1 MTAGSATPTVAEVY
15 LAALQAR
22 GLRRLF
28 VNAGTDF
35 APLVEAYARQQESGL
50 LFPEVIV
57 AAHENVAVSM
67 AHGAFLAEGVPQAVM
82 VHTSVGTANAIC
94 GVINASRARVPML
107 LTAGRSP
114 LFEDTVPGSRNLGIH
129 WVQEMYDQAG
139 MLRELVKWDYELR
152 DGLQLQAV
160 VDRALDIASTAPAG
174 PVYLSLPR
182 EVLAEPIGP
191 RQPDGRRPAAPT
203 ERNPDPEAVAALAD
217 KLSAARFPVL
227 ITSSTG
233 ADRRTVALLDDL
245 CDRYGVAMLESS
257 PRYVNISPDHQMHVG
272 HDLAAV
278 LADADVLCFL
288 DLDVPW
294 LPGSHAPRPDTW
306 VVQCGPDPH
315 FGQYPVRSHR
325 SDLSISTGIHALLR
339 ALGRE
344 LASREHPGAAARR
357 ARIAEF
363 AQAARARRDAESQAE
378 AELDGPIT
386 AKFLN
391 WAFSQICPPGAVVVN
406 EYWVQ
411 PQSLPRPEPG
421 SYFGPPPAGGL
432 GWGLPAALGF
442 SLASPGR
449 VVIATVGD
457 GAYLFANPAACHQAM
472 SRYRLPVLTIICNN
486 GRWQAVDRA
495 AGRMYPARR
504 DALAGHPSPF
514 ADLRPSPA
522 FEAYAEASGGFGARI
537 QKRADVL
544 PALRHALAVVSDEGR
559 HALVNVICS

>member
-1 MTAGSATPTVAEVY
+1 MTADPATLTVAEAY
-15 LAALQAR
+15 LAALRAR
-22 GLRRLF
+22 GLSRLF

-35 APLVEAYARQQESGL
+35 APLVEAYARQRESGL
-50 LFPEVIV
+50 RFPEVVV
-57 AAHENVAVSM
+57 AAHENLAVSM

-94 GVINASRARVPML
+94 AVINASRARVPIL

-114 LFEDTVPGSRNLGIH
+114 LFEDTAAGSRSLGIH
-129 WVQEMYDQAG
+129 WAQEMYDQAG

-152 DGLQLQAV
+152 DGLQVEAV

-182 EVLAEPIGP
+182 EVLAEPVRHP
-191 RQPDGRRPAAPT
+191 RPDGGRPAVPT
-203 ERNPDPEAVAALAD
+203 EPNPDPEAVAALAD
-217 KLSAARFPVL
+217 KLSAARFPVFV
-227 ITSSTG
+227 TSSTG
-233 ADRRTVALLDDL
+233 ADRRTVALLGEL
-245 CDRYGVAMLESS
+245 CDRHGVAVLESS
-257 PRYVNISPDHQMHVG
+257 PRYVNIPAGHQMHVG

-315 FGQYPVRSHR
+315 VRQYPIRGHR
-325 SDLSISTGIHALLR
+325 SDLSIATGIRPLL
-339 ALGRE
+339 RE
-344 LASREHPGAAARR
+344 LAGELTRREHPGTAARR
-357 ARIAEF
+357 TRIAEF
-363 AQAARARRDAESQAE
+363 AHAARARRDAASRAE

-386 AKFLN
+386 QQYLN
-391 WAFSQICPPGAVVVN
+391 WAFGQICPPEAVVVN

-411 PQSLPRPEPG
+411 PQALPRPEPG

-457 GAYLFANPAACHQAM
+457 GAYMFANPAACHQAM

-486 GRWQAVDRA
+486 ARWGAVDRA
-495 AGRMYPARR
+495 AAAMYPARR
-504 DALAGHPSPF
+504 EALAGQPSPF

-522 FEAYAEASGGFGARI
+522 FEAYAEASGGYGARVE
-537 QKRADVL
+537 KRADVL
-544 PALRHALAVVSDEGR
+544 PVLRHALTVVSDEGR

>member
-152 DGLQLQAV
+152 GGRQVEAV
-160 VDRALDIASTAPAG
+160 LDRALDIASTAPAG

-182 EVLAEPIGP
+182 EVLAEPAGP
-191 RQPDGRRPAAPT
+191 GRPGGQRLAAPT
-203 ERNPDPEAVAALAD
+203 EPNPDPAAVAALAD
-217 KLSAARFPVL
+217 KLLAARFPVFV
-227 ITSSTG
+227 TSSTG
-233 ADRRTVALLDDL
+233 ADKSTVALLGEL
-245 CDRYGVAMLESS
+245 CDRFAVAVLENG
-257 PRYVNISPDHQMHVG
+257 PRYVNVPAGHPMHAG
-272 HDLAAV
+272 YDLAAV
-278 LADADVLCFL
+278 LPDADVLCFL

-294 LPGSHAPRPDTW
+294 LPGSQAPAAGSF

-315 FGQYPVRSHR
+315 FGQYPVRGHR
-325 SDLSISTGIHALLR
+325 SDLSISTGIGPLLR
-339 ALGRE
+339 ELSRALARRE
-344 LASREHPGAAARR
+344 QPGLAARR
-357 ARIAEF
+357 DRIAEF
-363 AQAARARRDAESQAE
+363 ARGTRARRAAASLDAAE
-378 AELDGPIT
+378 AGGPIT
-386 AKFLN
+386 LPYLN
-391 WAFSQICPPGAVVVN
+391 WAFGQVCPPEAVVVN

-411 PQSLPRPEPG
+411 PQALTRPEPG

-449 VVIATVGD
+449 LVIATVGD
-457 GAYLFANPAACHQAM
+457 GAYMFANPAACHQAM
-472 SRYRLPVLTIICNN
+472 SRYRLPVLTVVANN
-486 GRWQAVDRA
+486 ERWTAVDRSA
-495 AGRMYPARR
+495 AAMYPGRR
-504 DALAGHPSPF
+504 EALASQPSPF
-514 ADLRPSPA
+514 ADLRPNPA
-522 FEAYAEASGGFGARI
+522 FEGYAEASGGYGVRVE
-537 QKRADVL
+537 QRGDLV
-544 PALRHALAVVSDEGR
+544 PALRHALKVVTGEGR